1 MKQIIMSLTVL
12 CTLMLVSFMPD
23 DQPTS
28 VGYKPGDKAMDFS
41 LKNIDGKM
49 VSLAD
54 FREAK
59 GIILIFTCNH
69 CPYSVAYEDRI
80 ISLNATYAPKGYP
93 VVAIN
98 SNDPIA
104 YPIDSYENMIE
115 RATEKGFKFPY
126 LVDETQQ
133 IAKTYGATK
142 TPHVFVLAKA
152 DNDFYVKYIGA
163 IDDNSNEP
171 EHVNKRF
178 LENALIELITGAKVS
193 EPITKAVGCS
203 IKWKK

>member
-1 MKQIIMSLTVL
+1 MKNIFMILMFLSSLIIT
-12 CTLMLVSFMPD
+12 SFMPD
-23 DQPTS
+23 DQTTPP
-28 VGYKPGDKAMDFS
+28 GYKPGDKVMDFS
-41 LKNIDGKM
+41 LKNIDGNM
-49 VSLAD
+49 VSLSN
-54 FREAK
+54 FNEAK

-80 ISLNATYAPKGYP
+80 IALNTTYAPKGYP

-98 SNDPIA
+98 PNDPIA

-115 RATEKGFKFPY
+115 RASEKGFQFPY
-126 LVDETQQ
+126 LFDETQQ

-142 TPHVFVLAKA
+142 TPHVFLLEKA
-152 DNDFYVKYIGA
+152 DQAFYVRYIGA

-178 LENALIELITGAKVS
+178 LENALTELIKGANVS
-193 EPITKAVGCS
+193 EPFTKAIGCS